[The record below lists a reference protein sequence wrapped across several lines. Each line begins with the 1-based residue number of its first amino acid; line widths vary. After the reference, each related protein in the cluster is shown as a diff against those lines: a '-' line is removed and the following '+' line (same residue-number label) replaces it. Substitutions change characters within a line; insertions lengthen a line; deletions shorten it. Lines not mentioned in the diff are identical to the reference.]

1 LEYHFD
7 ATVELDLATNYSE
20 DVQAYYLAM
29 AGVNFA
35 RAVLQQDDSSSDG
48 AGDIWFRVGLV
59 PVCVSPQ
66 QLLGLGATA
75 GENGLLSTSG
85 IPPAST
91 SERSSERSTEEEET
105 EHRDT
110 GCVSLR
116 IVDEAGKLPINA
128 LQPAGTTANADPDQ
142 TWQEIFLKFFEGFG
156 IAEDTIEALVDWLDT
171 DDEPRGSGGAENSY
185 YEGLKTPYKAHNGP
199 MFSAGELRII
209 RGFDAPA
216 IAKLFPGVAEAAVA
230 DLDMGNNPY
239 LTPYGGE
246 TTVQPPSETPDGR
259 RRRDRSQ
266 QQQQQQQEQQTGGE
280 GNPGAAKVN
289 LNTAKPEVL
298 QIVFAALAQESLES
312 MKATVDDFIAERD
325 KKELDEEHFKTLNEA
340 LQMIP
345 GGAPNGLSEV
355 ADVKSTHFRVD
366 ATGKVGDIAKRVIA
380 ILKRDGSTVSMISF
394 KIE

>member
-156 IAEDTIEALVDWLDT
+156 IAGDTIEALVDWLDT

-185 YEGLKTPYKAHNGP
+185 YEGLKTPYRAHNGP
-199 MFSAGELRII
+199 MFSAGELRLI
-209 RGFDAPA
+209 RGFTAET
-216 IAKLFPGVAEAAVA
+216 IAKLFPEKVEAAVA

-246 TTVQPPSETPDGR
+246 TIVPPPPGTPDGR
-259 RRRDRSQ
+259 GRRDRN
-266 QQQQQQQEQQTGGE
+266 QQQQQQEQQQTGGA
-280 GNPGAAKVN
+280 GNPGTAKVN
-289 LNTAKPEVL
+289 LNTAEQEVL

-312 MKATVDDFIAERD
+312 MKATVNDFIAERD
-325 KKELDEEHFKTLNEA
+325 KKELDEEHFKNLNEA
-340 LQMIP
+340 LNAIP
-345 GGAPNGLSEV
+345 GGAPNGLGDV
-355 ADVKSTHFRVD
+355 AGVNSTHFRVE